1 MEERGAGGK
10 RKGRE
15 RERAIHRSHR
25 AFYDL
30 ALEVMQHHCCHILLV
45 KIVTKVEGKEA

>member
-1 MEERGAGGK
+1 MKERGVAGG
-10 RKGRE
+10 REE

-25 AFYDL
+25 AFYEL

-45 KIVTKVEGKEA
+45 KTVTKVEWEEA